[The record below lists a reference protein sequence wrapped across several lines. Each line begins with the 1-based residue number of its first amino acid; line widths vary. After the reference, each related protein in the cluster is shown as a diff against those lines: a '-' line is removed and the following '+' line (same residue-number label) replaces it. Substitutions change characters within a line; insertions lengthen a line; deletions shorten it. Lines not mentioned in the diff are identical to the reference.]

1 MFIHDNGKTVGSLSL
16 YGSRGRFYFV
26 EWDGQEM
33 DWGRDKTASR
43 RDFRTNPHPRRSRTP
58 MTDAE
63 TIDTLVNELGLEI
76 HEVTPECAAH
86 VFGIHLQLVVVGASA
101 RDQAARY

>member
-1 MFIHDNGKTVGSLSL
+1 
-16 YGSRGRFYFV
+16 
-26 EWDGQEM
+26 
-33 DWGRDKTASR
+33 
-43 RDFRTNPHPRRSRTP
+43 

-76 HEVTPECAAH
+76 DEVTPECAAH